1 MASRNTS
8 SAAPTSGTRRKQ
20 TQQIS
25 TIHGNI
31 SLPADVAELLTP
43 FLSPTSTPL
52 GVSTT
57 SMAASNVFSPL
68 TSPALVPNAT
78 TYRQWAQA
86 SMPPPSPSITAEHIM
101 RRQQQASVGGEWQS
115 SASGKWQPPSLPTA
129 RERGRRGTS
138 ASPHHH
144 PYRAPT
150 QPTSRIFSPAFPSM
164 SSGMDNDDFLLDALH
179 ESPVLPSA
187 ASSAATA
194 AFIASLSNTPVLQF
208 ASDGAAPAQ
217 SGIAAELSGLH
228 LPDAMA
234 GNTIQGGASHVGQH
248 SRTLHQLSMSHAS
261 AGLENESHGDHG
273 ATSQIMSASLAQ
285 QMSAWLE
292 QTSAP
297 GPSSAPVM
305 ATPAMLMNLP
315 VSAHHLPHT
324 SSGEIITEAPC
335 QQQQQQVGEPVPYS
349 FDVSASVFSLATQSA
364 PMVEFIHPP
373 APPPLRIGPSVS
385 TGSATSAGPSIAI
398 NNTRALLPSSGSS
411 SGDAPKRGRRK
422 SVSTASDLPNTAAS
436 QTASVR
442 ARRGEASRA
451 RRRSRAT
458 QLLSPRTT
466 PLVPSI
472 LKGTHSPGFSPS
484 LAPLT
489 PAIAPRSTLAPSNI
503 TSTSTPPTS
512 TPLMRPRAMVAATST
527 TNIVGLEAD
536 VVTRLATKSNYQ
548 NIMEGNS
555 ELLGLTY
562 RSEFKSG
569 LERRRTNHKNAEQK
583 RRDSLKMCFQNL
595 RDRIPEVDPKLVS
608 KIYLLG
614 RANAHIDALG
624 LVNQRLVEALQALG
638 GDADEVVKRAMAEAA
653 DLQSLEPCL
662 SDGPDMDLDA

>member
-8 SAAPTSGTRRKQ
+8 SAAPTSGTTRSKQ

-25 TIHGNI
+25 TIHGNL

-43 FLSPTSTPL
+43 FLSPTSMPL
-52 GVSTT
+52 GGSTT
-57 SMAASNVFSPL
+57 PMVASSNVFSPL

-78 TYRQWAQA
+78 TYGQWTQV

-101 RRQQQASVGGEWQS
+101 RRQQQSSVGGD
-115 SASGKWQPPSLPTA
+115 WQPPSLPTA
-129 RERGRRGTS
+129 RARGQRGTS

-150 QPTSRIFSPAFPSM
+150 QPTSRIFSSAFPSI
-164 SSGMDNDDFLLDALH
+164 SSGVDNDDFLLDALH
-179 ESPVLPSA
+179 ESPVLQSDV
-187 ASSAATA
+187 SSAATA

-208 ASDGAAPAQ
+208 AGNGAVPAQ
-217 SGIAAELSGLH
+217 LGIATELSGLH

-234 GNTIQGGASHVGQH
+234 GTIQGGASHVEQH
-248 SRTLHQLSMSHAS
+248 SRTLHQLNMSHAG
-261 AGLENESHGDHG
+261 AGLENESHGG
-273 ATSQIMSASLAQ
+273 AASLDQ
-285 QMSAWLE
+285 QMSAWLD

-297 GPSSAPVM
+297 GPTSAPAM

-324 SSGEIITEAPC
+324 SSGEIITEVPC
-335 QQQQQQVGEPVPYS
+335 QEQVSEPVPYS
-349 FDVSASVFSLATQSA
+349 FDVSASVFALATQSA

-373 APPPLRIGPSVS
+373 APPLLRIGPAVS
-385 TGSATSAGPSIAI
+385 TGSATTGPSTAM
-398 NNTRALLPSSGSS
+398 NTHALLPSLGGS

-422 SVSTASDLPNTAAS
+422 SVSIASDLPNPVVS
-436 QTASVR
+436 QTASVQ

-472 LKGTHSPGFSPS
+472 LKGAHSPGFSPS

-489 PAIAPRSTLAPSNI
+489 PAIAPRSTLAPS
-503 TSTSTPPTS
+503 TTTPTPSTTPH
-512 TPLMRPRAMVAATST
+512 MRPRPMVAATST

-595 RDRIPEVDPKLVS
+595 RNRIPDVDPKLVS
-608 KIYLLG
+608 KIYLLR
-614 RANAHIDALG
+614 RANAHIDALA
-624 LVNQRLVEALQALG
+624 LVNKRLIEAVQALG
-638 GDADEVVKRAMAEAA
+638 GDAESVVERAMVEAA
-653 DLQSLEPCL
+653 ELQSLDPCL
-662 SDGPDMDLDA
+662 SDGPDMDFDT

>member
-8 SAAPTSGTRRKQ
+8 SAVPTSGTARKQ

-57 SMAASNVFSPL
+57 PMVASNVFSPL

-78 TYRQWAQA
+78 TYGRQWTQA

-101 RRQQQASVGGEWQS
+101 RRQQQQT
-115 SASGKWQPPSLPTA
+115 SASGEWQPPSLPTA
-129 RERGRRGTS
+129 RARGRRGTS

-150 QPTSRIFSPAFPSM
+150 QPISRIFSPAFPSM
-164 SSGMDNDDFLLDALH
+164 ASGMENDEFLLDALH
-179 ESPVLPSA
+179 ESPVLQSA
-187 ASSAATA
+187 VSSAATA
-194 AFIASLSNTPVLQF
+194 AFIASLSNTPVAQL
-208 ASDGAAPAQ
+208 AGDGAAPAQ
-217 SGIAAELSGLH
+217 SGIATELSGLH

-234 GNTIQGGASHVGQH
+234 QTIQGGAGHVGQH
-248 SRTLHQLSMSHAS
+248 SRTLHQLSMSHAG
-261 AGLENESHGDHG
+261 AGLENESHGGG
-273 ATSQIMSASLAQ
+273 AASQIMSASLAQ
-285 QMSAWLE
+285 QMSAWLD

-297 GPSSAPVM
+297 GPSSAAVM

-335 QQQQQQVGEPVPYS
+335 QQQQQQVADPVPYS
-349 FDVSASVFSLATQSA
+349 FDVSASVFALATQSA

-385 TGSATSAGPSIAI
+385 TGSAATGPSMAI
-398 NNTRALLPSSGSS
+398 NTRALLPSSGSS
-411 SGDAPKRGRRK
+411 SGDAPSRGRRK
-422 SVSTASDLPNTAAS
+422 SVSTASDLPDTAAA
-436 QTASVR
+436 QPASVR

-472 LKGTHSPGFSPS
+472 LKGTHSPGFSPA

-489 PAIAPRSTLAPSNI
+489 PAIAPRSTLAPS
-503 TSTSTPPTS
+503 TTSTPSTT

-555 ELLGLTY
+555 EQLGLTY

-595 RDRIPEVDPKLVS
+595 RNRIPDVDPKLVS

-614 RANAHIDALG
+614 RANAHIDALE
-624 LVNQRLVEALQALG
+624 LVNKRLIEAVQALG
-638 GDADEVVKRAMAEAA
+638 GDPESVVMSARAEAA
-653 DLQSLEPCL
+653 ELQSLEPCL